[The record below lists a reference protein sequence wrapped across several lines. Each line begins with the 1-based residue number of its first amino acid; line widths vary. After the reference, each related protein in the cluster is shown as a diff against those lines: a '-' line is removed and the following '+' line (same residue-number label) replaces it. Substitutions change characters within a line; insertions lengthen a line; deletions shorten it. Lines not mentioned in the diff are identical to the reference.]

1 MSVGVELN
9 QLERGTIMDAEN
21 TAVNDT
27 ETTASQ
33 PEVKEQ
39 VANTQEG
46 VKENLLSQDD
56 VNRIVAERVA
66 REKAKFEKKYS
77 NVDLD
82 LYNQLVEEKET
93 LRQTEME
100 KRGEYEKLM
109 KEQAEKF
116 NSKINQYQTELTSIK
131 VDGTLLNEA
140 SSQKAINPQQVVSLL
155 KGQLKLNEAGGVD
168 VVDNNGQVRYDDNG
182 NPVQVSKL
190 VNEFLTANPH
200 FVQAGPTG
208 SGTGQG
214 VGKQAPVVDNDITKL
229 NMENPEHRDQYRK
242 IMAAKGVRV

>member
-1 MSVGVELN
+1 MT
-9 QLERGTIMDAEN
+9 QEN
-21 TAVNDT
+21 TAVNVE

-39 VANTQEG
+39 VATQETARE
-46 VKENLLSQDD
+46 ENTLTQDD

-93 LRQTEME
+93 ARQQEME
-100 KRGEYEKLM
+100 KRGEFEKLL

-131 VDGTLLNEA
+131 VDGALLNEA
-140 SSQKAINPQQVVSLL
+140 SANKAVNPQQVVALL
-155 KGQLKLNEAGGVD
+155 KGQVRLNEAGTVD
-168 VVDNNGQVRYDDNG
+168 VVDANGQVRYDDNG
-182 NPVQVSKL
+182 NPLKVSSL
-190 VNEFLTANPH
+190 VNDFLTANPH
-200 FVQAGPTG
+200 FVQAGPSG

-214 VGKQAPVVDNDITKL
+214 VGKQTPVVDNDVSKL
-229 NMENPEHRDQYRK
+229 NMENPEHRKRYHE
-242 IMAAKGVRV
+242 IMRSKGIRL

>member
-1 MSVGVELN
+1 
-9 QLERGTIMDAEN
+9 MDAEN
-21 TAVNDT
+21 TAVNAT

-39 VANTQEG
+39 VATTQENV
-46 VKENLLSQDD
+46 VKENTLSQDD

-93 LRQTEME
+93 ARQTEMQ
-100 KRGEYEKLM
+100 KRGEYEALM

-116 NSKINQYQTELTSIK
+116 NSKIQQYQNELTSIK
-131 VDGTLLNEA
+131 IDGALLNEA
-140 SSQKAINPQQVVSLL
+140 SSNRAVNPQQVVQLL
-155 KGQLKLNEAGGVD
+155 KGQVRLNEAGTVD
-168 VVDNNGQVRYDDNG
+168 VVDANGQVRYDDNG
-182 NPVQVSKL
+182 SPLQVSSL

-200 FVQAGPTG
+200 FVQAGPQG

-214 VGKQAPVVDNDITKL
+214 VGKQGPVVDNDITKL
-229 NMENPEHRDQYRK
+229 NMNNPEHRKQYAD
-242 IMAAKGVRV
+242 IMRAKGIRV